1 MRKLTLLAVICGLFF
16 VASLAQ
22 AQQGDAAFGLG
33 TLVSSGSCN
42 ATFICPEKGGLY
54 PNINLDVIFHKR
66 IGFDFETAWRASPGS
81 YNGEPY
87 RPIILDFNAIY
98 QPRVGK
104 RVGLDLLG
112 GVGLQSTRFYLPYCT
127 SEISC
132 NNFETSH
139 HFLVD
144 VGAGLRYYVWHHAFI
159 RPEVRYY
166 YVLNNDDT
174 NSTLP
179 PFSSN
184 SLIRVG
190 ASIGYTI
197 GPD

>member
-1 MRKLTLLAVICGLFF
+1 MFGFGTLL
-16 VASLAQ
+16 S
-22 AQQGDAAFGLG
+22 
-33 TLVSSGSCN
+33 TPSCT

-54 PNINLDVIFHKR
+54 PDVNLDVIFHKR
-66 IGFDFETAWRASPGS
+66 IGFNFETAWRATQGS

-104 RVGLDLLG
+104 KLGLDLMG

-127 SEISC
+127 SEITC

-139 HFLVD
+139 HFLID
-144 VGAGLRYYVWHHAFI
+144 LGAGLRYYVRGHIFI
-159 RPEVRYY
+159 RPEARYY
-166 YVLNNDDT
+166 YVINNDNL

-179 PFSSN
+179 PFTSN
-184 SLIRVG
+184 SIIRVG